1 MPPMKAL
8 IAALLAVSASSGWAG
23 LGGKAASFG
32 PRVLAAQT
40 HAKSTGLAA
49 YTDVEKKLE
58 SGTVVHEY
66 ADANGTV
73 FAVSWSGPYQPDLK
87 EILGTHFQAMV
98 EQAKKSPRGSRS
110 QFKLNQSDLV
120 IVSGGHMGAFEGRA
134 WLPPKLPAGF
144 NPGDI
149 K

>member
-1 MPPMKAL
+1 MKAL
-8 IAALLAVSASSGWAG
+8 VAALLAISVSGSWAG
-23 LGGKAASFG
+23 LGGTSANLG
-32 PRVLAAQT
+32 PPTLAAQA
-40 HAKSTGLAA
+40 HPASTGLAA
-49 YTDVEKKLE
+49 YTDVQKKLE

-66 ADANGTV
+66 VDAQGTV
-73 FAVSWSGPYQPDLK
+73 FAVSWSGPYMPDLK
-87 EILGTHFQAMV
+87 ELLGSHFEALV
-98 EQAKKSPRGSRS
+98 AHAGTAGRGGRS
-110 QFKLNQSDLV
+110 QLTLKQSDLV